1 MKHANQHYVPAFL
14 LRQWQTPPDSKL
26 TVMRWAN
33 GQLLQSRLK
42 AKSVGKERHL
52 YSMQRDQPVPNP
64 VVEHTF
70 MTPFVDEP
78 AAVVHAKILRRGVR
92 SLTERDK
99 VHWSNF
105 IVSLLLRGPGMM
117 RVMRAK
123 GRAVLQASTDSAPDE
138 YQAVRGTAPEG
149 TLTDWVRANA
159 PWLFDDLAVLTLP
172 DLVMSKLLNSAFLGP
187 KSAWATRD
195 VNSSPH
201 DLLVGDTPLVYRGT
215 FETSFVVALP
225 ISPTRCFFAF
235 NNPTTW
241 ENIAL
246 QPAPTLARAINSDT
260 VSQAQAAVFSTG
272 AAQARF
278 VERHL
283 RQPASSDSPD

>member
-1 MKHANQHYVPAFL
+1 MAHANQHYVPAFL

-26 TVMRWAN
+26 TAMRWAN

-42 AKSVGKERHL
+42 AKSVGKELHL
-52 YSMQRDQPVPNP
+52 YSMQRDQPSPNP
-64 VVEHTF
+64 ELEHKF

-78 AAVVHAKILRRGVR
+78 AAVVHAKILRTGVR
-92 SLTERDK
+92 GLTERDK

-105 IVSLLLRGPGMM
+105 LVSLLLRGPGMM

-138 YQAVRGTAPEG
+138 YQEVRGSAPES
-149 TLTDWVRANA
+149 TLTEWVRANA
-159 PWLFDDLAVLTLP
+159 PWLFDDLAILTFP

-195 VNSSPH
+195 VIGSPR
-201 DLLVGDTPLVYRGT
+201 DLLIGDTPLVYRGT

-225 ISPTRCFFAF
+225 VSPTRCFFAF
-235 NNPTTW
+235 NNPRTW
-241 ENIAL
+241 ENLAS
-246 QPAPTLARAINSDT
+246 QPVPTLARAINSDT

-272 AAQARF
+272 GTQARF

-283 RQPASSDSPD
+283 RRPSSSDLPG